1 MNWIALVLLSNLIGA
16 GNSILDKWLM
26 ADRSAPHPFICTAS
40 FGIVALPVAMIGL
53 IILPPLLWL
62 EVVLAIVA
70 GLLFTGA
77 AWLYYATINEDD
89 ISRLA
94 PMMRLTSLQTLL
106 LSVIFLGESL
116 SSQQQVAFV
125 VMLGSGLLLSLKLSH
140 NSLTLSRAALRMIPV
155 TTLLA
160 VDSVLMAHVYRSAS
174 VWQGEVWYSLG
185 IIMGLILTG
194 GIAWWRRWPIWIK
207 TDRRT
212 WSVLILE
219 QVTRQITNLAPAW
232 AIASGMPV
240 ALLSALGGVN
250 LVWVWLLAILVLR
263 EPVVHKELIFKGGG
277 ILGMALGVYWL
288 M

>member
-1 MNWIALVLLSNLIGA
+1 
-16 GNSILDKWLM
+16 M

-40 FGIVALPVAMIGL
+40 FGIVALPVAGIGL
-53 IILPPLLWL
+53 IILPPLLWV
-62 EVVLAIVA
+62 EAVLAIIA
-70 GLLFTGA
+70 GLLFMGA

-116 SSQQQVAFV
+116 SSHQQAAFV
-125 VMLGSGLLLSLKLSH
+125 VMLISGLLLSLKLSH
-140 NSLTLSRAALRMIPV
+140 NNLTLSRAALRMIPV